1 MECGHAPELDCGCW
15 VDEEGSIH
23 RHSFRFLPGD
33 RVYWSLSRF
42 GALKGVTGTVQRWSG
57 GKGYVLWDDHCKN
70 WAPSSFPSNF
80 EIRRIA
86 ED

>member
-23 RHSFRFLPGD
+23 RHSF
-33 RVYWSLSRF
+33 SRF